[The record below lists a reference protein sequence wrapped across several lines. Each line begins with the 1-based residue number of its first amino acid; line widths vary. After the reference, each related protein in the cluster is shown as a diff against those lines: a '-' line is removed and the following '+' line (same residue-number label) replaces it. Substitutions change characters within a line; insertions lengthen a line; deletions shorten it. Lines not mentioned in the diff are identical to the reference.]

1 MEDLVFLRPKLSVG
15 VKTLTALSLVFWIP
29 VIALTTALY
38 FSFNKSLLTEGLDT
52 VKTNL
57 KGADV
62 LFQERARNLKSVM
75 DHVTGQQDLK
85 EMFKK
90 RDSRGLQEF
99 LLELGKNNTHAEILI
114 AVNENQKVLGR
125 KNGKTGDIIILG
137 DALSRALL
145 TGETIITTELVT
157 REFLSQ
163 EDESLASRAKDV
175 GIAQFVISPIRS
187 GDKIRGAVIAGILL
201 SGESWLGNSIHH
213 KFGVEM
219 GLFAGETFESF
230 YLHSTTSLPHAT
242 WMMGQAIPRR
252 LKEEISLGKPF
263 YGVLEIEKKGHI
275 TAFEPLKDSR
285 NRVIGAIGV
294 TKESKNITRIVVATI
309 GKVLL
314 VVASLSFIFAILITI
329 VIYRDITRPLNTLV
343 RVMKR
348 FESGEMDIAVNVKTG
363 DEFEKLGTC
372 FNSMA
377 ESARRREIRL
387 KKHYQ
392 VARLLMSTIDLKE
405 LADKILNVVTDV
417 TESQLCI
424 LYLCNETEQN
434 LVPSVQYGCRADLY
448 DLKVNEGFPGR
459 ALIDR
464 KCIMVKRPD
473 TEREE
478 VLEMG
483 FTEMSLE
490 EIAYIPL
497 IYKNINLGVLVI
509 GRLKG
514 YSDDEKE
521 LFNYLGNQIS
531 IALDN
536 TILHRKIQELSISD
550 HLTGLYNRRYLSMRL
565 EEEWARCL
573 RQKEPL
579 SILLADMDDFKIVND
594 TYGHDKGDEV
604 LKNVGTILR
613 KMSRKEDV
621 VARYGGEEFVAV
633 LSNINSA
640 EAALKADEIRKA
652 IKDCVYPWAEAG
664 ITVSIGVATFPEIRV
679 ENAEVLLQTADNAM
693 YKAKTGGKNR
703 VVVCT

>member
-1 MEDLVFLRPKLSVG
+1 
-15 VKTLTALSLVFWIP
+15 
-29 VIALTTALY
+29 
-38 FSFNKSLLTEGLDT
+38 
-52 VKTNL
+52 
-57 KGADV
+57 
-62 LFQERARNLKSVM
+62 
-75 DHVTGQQDLK
+75 
-85 EMFKK
+85 
-90 RDSRGLQEF
+90 
-99 LLELGKNNTHAEILI
+99 
-114 AVNENQKVLGR
+114 
-125 KNGKTGDIIILG
+125 
-137 DALSRALL
+137 
-145 TGETIITTELVT
+145 
-157 REFLSQ
+157 
-163 EDESLASRAKDV
+163 
-175 GIAQFVISPIRS
+175 
-187 GDKIRGAVIAGILL
+187 
-201 SGESWLGNSIHH
+201 
-213 KFGVEM
+213 
-219 GLFAGETFESF
+219 
-230 YLHSTTSLPHAT
+230 
-242 WMMGQAIPRR
+242 
-252 LKEEISLGKPF
+252 
-263 YGVLEIEKKGHI
+263 
-275 TAFEPLKDSR
+275 
-285 NRVIGAIGV
+285 
-294 TKESKNITRIVVATI
+294 
-309 GKVLL
+309 
-314 VVASLSFIFAILITI
+314 
-329 VIYRDITRPLNTLV
+329 
-343 RVMKR
+343 MKR
-348 FESGEMDIAVNVKTG
+348 FESGEMDIAVNIKTG

-372 FNSMA
+372 FNRMA
-377 ESARRREIRL
+377 ESARRREVRL

-424 LYLCNETEQN
+424 LYLCNETEQD
-434 LVPSVQYGCRADLY
+434 LVPSVQYGCRSDLY

-536 TILHRKIQELSISD
+536 TILHRRIQELSISD

-579 SILLADMDDFKIVND
+579 SILLADIDDFKMVND

-604 LKNVGTILR
+604 LRNVGTILR

-633 LSNINSA
+633 LSNIDSA
-640 EAALKADEIRKA
+640 EAALKADEIRQA
-652 IKDCVYPWAEAG
+652 IKDCVYPWADEK
-664 ITVSIGVATFPEIRV
+664 ITVSIGVATFPEVRV

-693 YKAKTGGKNR
+693 YKAKTGGKNK